1 MNECW
6 DVIPKESFVAR
17 SIDVGQF
24 DTDSFGMTEFLTGLG
39 QPDITISP
47 TRSITVSPCLFKC
60 SIPCFFGGEEEVFY

>member
-24 DTDSFGMTEFLTGLG
+24 DTDSFGMTEFLTGKRY
-39 QPDITISP
+39 PEIVV
-47 TRSITVSPCLFKC
+47 R
-60 SIPCFFGGEEEVFY
+60 